1 LDPTTAEDFMGER
14 VAWFNGKIVPESEA
28 KVSFRDYG
36 FAVGD
41 GVFDTLRTFGHK
53 PFLLKEHID
62 RLFRSLRYSNLDPG
76 LSPEEM
82 SRHTEDVIERN
93 LPLITPDDDYWVTQW
108 VSRGLRS
115 EFRSGPASEPTVIIE
130 CSPLPFKMRARGMRD
145 GLEVVTPPGIRR
157 TPPEAISPRMKSLSY
172 ANLTAGDQE
181 VQALK
186 PGATSLL
193 LDVRG
198 CLAEGLG
205 SNIFVVRNGEVLT
218 PFERYVLA
226 GLSRQT
232 VIEIARTLAIPLREA
247 DIDLYDA
254 YVAEEAFITSTSWC
268 LVPVRSINGRP
279 IGSGKCPGPITKRLI
294 EGYKS
299 RLGGFDYVA
308 QYLRHVN

>member
-1 LDPTTAEDFMGER
+1 MASGRER
-14 VAWFNGKIVPESEA
+14 VAWFNGSIVPESEA

-36 FAVGD
+36 FSVGD

-53 PFLLKEHID
+53 PFLLDDHIA
-62 RLFRSLRYSNLDPG
+62 RLYRSLRYVNLDPG
-76 LSPEEM
+76 LSPAEM
-82 SRHTEDVIERN
+82 ARHTTDVIERN
-93 LPLITPDDDYWVTQW
+93 LSLITPDDDYWVTQW
-108 VSRGLRS
+108 ISRGLRS
-115 EFRSGPASEPTVIIE
+115 EFRSGPTGEPTVIIE

-145 GLEVVTPPGIRR
+145 GLDVVTPPSIRR

-181 VQALK
+181 VQSLK
-186 PGATSLL
+186 PGATSVL
-193 LDVRG
+193 LDIRG

-218 PFERYVLA
+218 PHERYVLA
-226 GLSRQT
+226 GLSRRT
-232 VIEIARTLAIPLREA
+232 VIEIAQSLEIPLREA

-254 YVAEEAFITSTSWC
+254 YVADEAFITSTSWC
-268 LVPVRSINGRP
+268 LVPVRSINARSIAG
-279 IGSGKCPGPITKRLI
+279 GSCPGPITRRLI